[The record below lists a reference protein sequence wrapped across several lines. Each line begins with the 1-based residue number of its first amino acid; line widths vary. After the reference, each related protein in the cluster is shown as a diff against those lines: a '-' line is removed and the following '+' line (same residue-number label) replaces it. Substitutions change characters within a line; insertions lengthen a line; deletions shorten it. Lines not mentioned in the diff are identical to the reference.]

1 MGKNGVMKSALRQ
14 TNVMTRA
21 QWLAWVEKQ
30 RQKELA
36 DIQEAQLEAA
46 APIWREVNER
56 WRSALLLHEAA
67 QKRTA

>member
-1 MGKNGVMKSALRQ
+1 
-14 TNVMTRA
+14 MTRA

-30 RQKELA
+30 RQKEAA
-36 DIQEAQLEAA
+36 DLEEAQLDVA

>member
-1 MGKNGVMKSALRQ
+1 MKSNFRQ
-14 TNVMTRA
+14 TNVTTRA

-30 RQKELA
+30 RQKEAA
-36 DIQEAQLEAA
+36 DLEEAQLDVA